1 LHGSA
6 TVLSVI
12 FVDLD
17 GFKAVN
23 DRLGHAAGDALLR
36 EVGQRMKGVLRDTD
50 VVGRFGGDEFIAV
63 AAVEDEKD
71 AETIAERIRVSI
83 AARFDDLPAD
93 LSITASV
100 GVVIVAN
107 DGAPVMD
114 QLVRAADHAMYE
126 AKMAGGDRVTVA
138 AFESR

>member
-1 LHGSA
+1 LLGSVA
-6 TVLSVI
+6 AFSVI

-36 EVGQRMKGVLRDTD
+36 EVGQRIKTVVRDTD

-63 AAVEDEKD
+63 TAIESDND
-71 AETIAERIRVSI
+71 AETTADRIRLSI
-83 AARFDDLPAD
+83 AAHFDDLPAD
-93 LSITASV
+93 ISITASI
-100 GVVIVAN
+100 GVVVVAN
-107 DGAPVMD
+107 EGAPVMD

-126 AKMAGGDRVTVA
+126 AKMAGGDRVAVMGYEA
-138 AFESR
+138 R